1 MHRLCA
7 TLAPLLLALAA
18 GCAPKAEAL
27 SPVDLT
33 ALRFKPTSRTE
44 GIFPDVSVVNDP
56 QNPFANVSFYSIDA
70 VHNPAALQFK
80 LNEAAAAGPT
90 SATYSP
96 AARFYI
102 WATILARATPEGD
115 GEAQHYAAASLEDI
129 YLASLD
135 PTIPERVAN
144 ASDLPQVREMAVAAF
159 SEVLTQFPNAVTF
172 DQSGT
177 IKYELLTPSLQG
189 ILDLGG
195 QPPSGWVML
204 TDNMGIKRAV
214 KQ

>member
-7 TLAPLLLALAA
+7 TFAPLLLALAA

-27 SPVDLT
+27 APVDLT
-33 ALRFKPTSRTE
+33 ALRFKPTSPTE

-80 LNEAAAAGPT
+80 LNESAAAGPT
-90 SATYSP
+90 SPTYSP

-102 WATILARATPEGD
+102 WATILARASPEGD
-115 GEAQHYAAASLEDI
+115 GEAQHYAA
-129 YLASLD
+129 ASLD

-144 ASDLPQVREMAVAAF
+144 ASDLPLVKEMAIAAF
-159 SEVLTQFPNAVTF
+159 SEVLTQFPTAVTF

-195 QPPSGWVML
+195 QPPSGWIMI